1 MSTLCYRIG
10 EGVAFVGLWGVLLA
24 WTEIA
29 AALVGN

>member
-1 MSTLCYRIG
+1 MLTLSYRVC

-29 AALVGN
+29 AVLVGH